1 MVSVGATPIV
11 PGIAEGPSL
20 VLDQPLSWWGGIDPR
35 EGTIIDP
42 HHPQHGQSTRGRV
55 LVLPGGRGSSGG
67 SAVLAESMRLMTSPA
82 ALVLGAVDPI
92 LVVGA
97 IVGAELYPDR
107 SCPLVVAAEGYDLLV
122 SGRTTRI
129 RTDGRI
135 EQSWPRSG

>member
-1 MVSVGATPIV
+1 MVSVDATPLV
-11 PGIAEGPSL
+11 PGSAEGPSL

-35 EGTIIDP
+35 DGTVIDP
-42 HHPQHGQSTRGRV
+42 HHPQHGQPTAGRV
-55 LVLPGGRGSSGG
+55 LILPCGRGSSGG

-82 ALVLGAVDPI
+82 ALVLGEVDPI
-92 LVVGA
+92 LVVGT

-107 SCPLVVAAEGYDLLV
+107 TCPLLVTAEGYDLLV

-135 EQSWPRSG
+135 EQS